1 MMCDVGQAEGIRQ
14 WWAEADSVTRGRAL
28 RLRED
33 DFLPADMQVDL
44 AMAGVTVSPVG
55 YGWDGA
61 PQGYWV
67 SPILWDFLR
76 ARDREG

>member
-1 MMCDVGQAEGIRQ
+1 
-14 WWAEADSVTRGRAL
+14 L